1 MSPKPRPPGTLYA
14 VRVGKTWATED
25 DPYCDDSDARCRWT
39 GSRVKALSIL
49 YEWRRMA
56 TEEKNFDTPP
66 SDIRLVAILPRGSR
80 AEAIK
85 AARIEG
91 MEEARGYL
99 ANYGYLTAAEIV
111 VSLIESARKA
121 KP

>member
-1 MSPKPRPPGTLYA
+1 MSKKTRPPGTVWA
-14 VRVGKTWATED
+14 VRVGDSWAIDD

-91 MEEARGYL
+91 MEAVRADL
-99 ANYGYLTAAEIV
+99 AFSYTNAAGRV
-111 VSLIESARKA
+111 AALIESARKA

>member
-1 MSPKPRPPGTLYA
+1 MSHKPRPPGTLYA

-91 MEEARGYL
+91 MEAVRADL
-99 ANYGYLTAAEIV
+99 AFSYAGAAGRV
-111 VSLIESARKA
+111 AKLIESARKA